1 MKKIFLPFIFLLV
14 SLLSLSCS
22 QKSDGGT
29 ILVLLGSKIPYW
41 QQIASGAEQQG
52 KALNLKMVTLYRDAD
67 TIRTSIINALN
78 NLQQYENLKGIVLF
92 SGGDSLV
99 EQTIATVKPNVP
111 IVAVDQVPADNS
123 PIKNM
128 IRTSVVA
135 NNNGLG
141 KGIASKVVE
150 KQLVTLCYP
159 IGGSLDRSLAI
170 NDARGKDIIH
180 KILVSDA
187 AAAAEKLKEYIENR
201 EAGDYAVVFTT
212 GSFINAET
220 IKLLEGKKV
229 YTVDMDSTI
238 ASYIRNGSI
247 VFTAIPN
254 TYEMGSK
261 AVDLILGQEDKLPTQ
276 YISVLYANKNNID
289 SPAIQ
294 QFLK

>member
-1 MKKIFLPFIFLLV
+1 MKKYVLSFLFLLV
-14 SLLSLSCS
+14 SILGLSCS
-22 QKSDGGT
+22 QNHNEGT

-52 KALNLKMVTLYRDAD
+52 RTHNLKIVTLYRDAD

-78 NLQQYENLKGIVLF
+78 NLQQFENLRGIVLF

-99 EQTIATVKPNVP
+99 EETIASVKPVVP

-170 NDARGKDIIH
+170 DDARGKDIIH

-187 AAAAEKLKEYIENR
+187 TAAAEKLKNYIETR
-201 EAGDYAVVFTT
+201 EEGDYAVVFTT

-238 ASYIRNGSI
+238 ASYIKDGSI
-247 VFTAIPN
+247 MFTAIPN
-254 TYEMGSK
+254 TYEMGAK
-261 AVDLILGQEDKLPTQ
+261 AVDLILGPQGPLPTQ
-276 YISVLYANKNNID
+276 YISVLYADKNNID